1 MNFYVFRNLGV
12 AFRKIFY
19 GCTGRE
25 KASLP
30 MFETAFFY
38 AYLESVLALEKLK
51 IGNVGGK
58 KFYIL

>member
-1 MNFYVFRNLGV
+1 MNFYVFRNLGA

-30 MFETAFFY
+30 MYETAFFMHIWKVY
-38 AYLESVLALEKLK
+38 WHWK
-51 IGNVGGK
+51 N
-58 KFYIL
+58 